1 MAFSVALALAAIFS
15 ERCDLRWGR
24 NLSLSV
30 FLALAFFTPTT
41 AHSRCVRWRCRRRS
55 RSAVY
60 FS

>member
-15 ERCDLRWGR
+15 DRCDLRWGR

-41 AHSRCVRWRCRRRS
+41 ATR
-55 RSAVY
+55 AG
-60 FS
+60 FAAAAGDGPAPP